1 MDEQVTPVDA
11 ETLVGKDELDED
23 DEMDLSGADLVVDP
37 EETPMPGPDLLG
49 GTEDPLCVT
58 FPFRFTPEYRAAAA
72 LFGVS
77 PVRAGVTV
85 GAGRIEARYGP
96 WCVVTDLANVAGTD
110 ETGPYSRLKTI
121 GPAHLSFADRGLTFA
136 SNPDRGLCI
145 RFHKAV
151 AGIEPTGR
159 LRHPALT
166 VTVSDVAGLAR
177 AIKDADPG
185 KGRA

>member
-1 MDEQVTPVDA
+1 MDEQLTPADA
-11 ETLVGKDELDED
+11 RTPAGKDELAGD
-23 DEMDLSGADLVVDP
+23 GPVVA
-37 EETPMPGPDLLG
+37 PDLLG

-58 FPFRFTPEYRAAAA
+58 FPFRFTSRYRAAAA

-85 GAGRIEARYGP
+85 GAGRLEARYGP
-96 WCVVTDLANVAGTD
+96 WCLVTDLANVAGT
-110 ETGPYSRLKTI
+110 EESGPYSWRKTI
-121 GPAHLSFADRGLTFA
+121 GPAHLSAADRGLTFA
-136 SNPDRGLCI
+136 SNPDHGLCI
-145 RFHKAV
+145 RFRQPV

-177 AIKDADPG
+177 AISDAGSNPVEPTG
-185 KGRA
+185 